1 MAGECSVIYRYMSR
15 ESCLQFDSLPLTSLT
30 IPQVVLLDD
39 DVNNVTLAAQHG
51 VFAFQLVPGN
61 PLAAFWAMI
70 ASFAGAEHVP
80 PSAAVS
86 IGARAGGARLN
97 VRAFTT

>member
-1 MAGECSVIYRYMSR
+1 MYRYILC
-15 ESCLQFDSLPLTSLT
+15 ESCSQFDSLPLTSLL
-30 IPQVVLLDD
+30 QVVLLDD

-70 ASFAGAEHVP
+70 ASFAGA
-80 PSAAVS
+80 
-86 IGARAGGARLN
+86 GAER
-97 VRAFTT
+97 